1 VSTLKDV
8 AKLAG
13 VHPSVI
19 SRVINNNKDLNIKPA
34 TRERILSAV
43 KELNYRPNLPARNL
57 KNSETKMLGMAVPDF
72 YNPVYAS
79 VIHGA
84 EDQAANEGYNLFL
97 FSMKQ
102 KGMEK
107 NYFSSLQDGQIDGL
121 LIANSISND
130 PEVLEL
136 KQTNKPFVLVN
147 RFISGIN
154 NYVVLNDERGGEIA
168 TEHLINLGH
177 TRIANITGPLYTS
190 TGLARFQ
197 GFRKRLKK
205 GNITFNPSYVQESE
219 HTQENGYISMKKL
232 LELPEP
238 PTAVF
243 VANIIVCL
251 GALEAIYDH
260 GLSIPDDISIISIHD
275 TYVSSS
281 LNPPLTTI
289 KMPLYEMGQKAVK
302 QLILLIKSGQE
313 HGSMLENASIVIRKS
328 TSVLRR
334 PESF

>member
-1 VSTLKDV
+1 
-8 AKLAG
+8 
-13 VHPSVI
+13 
-19 SRVINNNKDLNIKPA
+19 
-34 TRERILSAV
+34 
-43 KELNYRPNLPARNL
+43 
-57 KNSETKMLGMAVPDF
+57 
-72 YNPVYAS
+72 
-79 VIHGA
+79 
-84 EDQAANEGYNLFL
+84 
-97 FSMKQ
+97 
-102 KGMEK
+102 
-107 NYFSSLQDGQIDGL
+107 
-121 LIANSISND
+121 
-130 PEVLEL
+130 
-136 KQTNKPFVLVN
+136 NKPFVLVN

-251 GALEAIYDH
+251 EL
-260 GLSIPDDISIISIHD
+260 LRPFM
-275 TYVSSS
+275 
-281 LNPPLTTI
+281 TTAYPFLMI
-289 KMPLYEMGQKAVK
+289 FLLLASMIRMYLLA
-302 QLILLIKSGQE
+302 LIL
-313 HGSMLENASIVIRKS
+313 H
-328 TSVLRR
+328 
-334 PESF
+334 